1 MKISDWKW
9 ASLVLV
15 AGIQTAA
22 AADMVKV
29 NIGYPPAVDYLPT
42 FVAQE
47 NGCLASKG
55 IDANFTI
62 IPVSTNIPPAL
73 IANTLQIGAS
83 TATTLLPA
91 VENGIDLVAISGSS
105 RIKRG
110 NEGLSLVTAL
120 DFSPAGAADFK
131 GRKVGVPG
139 IMSVADLVF
148 RKWLKDKGVD
158 PTSVSLVEVPF
169 PRMLEMM
176 KTKNVD
182 AVIATEPARTGIV
195 KSEAGK
201 RTPFEYH
208 TEVDADSLL
217 AFWIAAGP
225 WAKANAKVVEDF
237 KGCIASSIGWIRD
250 NPEKSVEI
258 GTKYLKVMTGY
269 RPDWTAEIAPSDF
282 AFYAKVS
289 KEFGLTTKDI
299 DLEKL
304 VFKAKK

>member
-1 MKISDWKW
+1 MKVSHWKLT
-9 ASLVLV
+9 SLILI
-15 AGIQTAA
+15 AGIQAA
-22 AADMVKV
+22 PAKDMVKV

-42 FVAQE
+42 FVAKE
-47 NGCLASKG
+47 NGCLTEKG

-120 DFSPAGAADFK
+120 DFSPTSAADFK

-158 PTSVSLVEVPF
+158 PTSVNLVEVPF
-169 PRMLEMM
+169 PRMMEMM
-176 KTKNVD
+176 KAKNVD
-182 AVIATEPARTGIV
+182 AVIATEPARTGII

-208 TEVDADSLL
+208 TEVDTDSLL
-217 AFWIAAGP
+217 AFWVAAGP
-225 WAKANAKVVEDF
+225 WAKANAKVIEDF
-237 KGCIASSIGWIRD
+237 RGCIASGISWIRD
-250 NPEKSVEI
+250 NPEKAIEI

-269 RPDWTAEIAPSDF
+269 RPDWTTEIAPADF
-282 AFYAKVS
+282 AFYAKIS
-289 KEFGLTTKDI
+289 KEFGLTSKDV